1 MPRGSIY
8 STAGLR
14 ATPLCED
21 GLVYH
26 VWIVTSRDLEP
37 IQLSA
42 SFIDEQDALG
52 AASGTLTSMGAAVL
66 AARNAYRNGS
76 LTLLVYDPTG
86 LLPFSAFVEGA
97 VLSENGR
104 SLPPNETTE
113 TIVTRLLEGA
123 EVH

>member
-1 MPRGSIY
+1 
-8 STAGLR
+8 
-14 ATPLCED
+14 
-21 GLVYH
+21 VYH

-37 IQLSA
+37 IQLGA
-42 SFIDEQDALG
+42 SFTDEQDALG
-52 AASGTLTSMGAAVL
+52 AASGTLTAMGAAVL

-86 LLPFSAFVEGA
+86 LLPVSAFVEGA

-113 TIVTRLLEGA
+113 TIVTRLVEGA